1 MDASEPAHSQ
11 NGLPETIG
19 RYRIVRSLG
28 QGAMGRVL
36 MAHDPVLDRAVAV
49 KLLRDDL
56 MLPPEQREGLLER
69 MRQEARAS
77 ARVSH
82 PNIVALHDMGEDPVL
97 GLYLVFEYVEG
108 VTLKERLTRGPLGPE
123 AAAEL
128 ARGLGDALTTAH
140 AAGVLHR
147 DIKPENLILAK
158 TGGKIADF
166 GIARVPDSTLTRDGG
181 LLGTPAYSAPE
192 AINGGKFSPA
202 SDQFSLAATLYEAIS
217 GRCAFPGDDA
227 IAVATRISTEEPPRI
242 AEVCGLDR
250 HVDTVLARALS
261 KNPKARFG
269 GADEFGRALAEA
281 LLLAPRTQMATL
293 PDSRHQDVT
302 MKHGGEGRGFWLA
315 IGGALFGALV
325 TFVAL
330 QLWQFQSREEELP
343 KALPIVDV
351 ADAAPPLAAARPAK
365 EPRSRRGSERD
376 EGDEPSVDG
385 GARDASA
392 AATADASVDPARLPA
407 GTEERRDAGTT
418 TVSRDVQK
426 NP

>member
-1 MDASEPAHSQ
+1 MDASQSAPND

-19 RYRIVRSLG
+19 RYRIVRLLG

-82 PNIVALHDMGEDPVL
+82 PNIVALHDMGEDPML

-108 VTLKERLTRGPLGPE
+108 ITLKERLSRGPLGPE

-147 DIKPENLILAK
+147 DVKPENLILAK

-217 GRCAFPGDDA
+217 GRRAFPGDDA

-269 GADEFGRALAEA
+269 SADEFGRALSEA

-293 PDSRHQDVT
+293 PDSRHQEV
-302 MKHGGEGRGFWLA
+302 MKHGAEGRGIWLA
-315 IGGALFGALV
+315 IGGALFGALA
-325 TFVAL
+325 TFVGL
-330 QLWQFQSREEELP
+330 QLWQFSAKEEELP
-343 KALPIVDV
+343 KALPVVDV
-351 ADAAPPLAAARPAK
+351 ADAAPRMTAAARPAK
-365 EPRSRRGSERD
+365 EPRTRRSTDRD
-376 EGDEPSVDG
+376 EEDEPGTSTDA

-392 AATADASVDPARLPA
+392 ATAADGSAEPAKPAAT
-407 GTEERRDAGTT
+407 DAGGA

-426 NP
+426 VP